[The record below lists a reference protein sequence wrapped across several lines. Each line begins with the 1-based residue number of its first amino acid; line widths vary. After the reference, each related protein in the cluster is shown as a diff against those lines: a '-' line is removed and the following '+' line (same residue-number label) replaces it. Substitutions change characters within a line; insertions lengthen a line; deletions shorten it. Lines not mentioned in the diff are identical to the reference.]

1 MTNIKTII
9 DSLTK
14 VQAQEWAATT
24 EKYLFVDYVFV
35 SVFGISFIVLPIYN
49 LFELIDACFTLVLMD

>member
-1 MTNIKTII
+1 MTNIKTIL

-24 EKYLFVDYVFV
+24 EKYLFVDYEIV
-35 SVFGISFIVLPIYN
+35 SEFNISLNDLPN
-49 LFELIDACFTLVLMD
+49 NNLIDQIEARFTQLLKD